1 MDLQM
6 ATHLGT
12 ILSQAASLC
21 CPKQAL
27 GAKMNPKAPPRASKP
42 QNSSILG
49 GFWIDFVMIFRVM

>member
-27 GAKMNPKAPPRASKP
+27 GAKMTPKAPPRAPGTSP
-42 QNSSILG
+42 SLDFHRFWVDLGWIL
-49 GFWIDFVMIFRVM
+49 